1 MKVLLIHPRLARLGG
16 LENRL
21 LNYTHYFLSKGCEV
35 HIACR
40 RADNNLI
47 KPGMVIYKFAPL
59 FQFRHSKNFIFNQKL
74 EKWKKPV
81 FDFELSL
88 GRTTIQKNILAPST
102 HQGYLRGTNK
112 TTLNANDELDIN
124 MDQQG
129 YNASQHI
136 FAASNMIK
144 KEIIEFYGIPEKKI
158 EVLYPP
164 FNTQN
169 HKQYTEDEIY
179 AIRKEFKLKVD
190 KTYHLFASNSH
201 NTKGLNI
208 LLDVFK
214 RLKNSPHTLLVFGKP
229 FRSTLSNVISMG
241 YFTNMSKAYAL
252 GDYLLH
258 PSHYDAFAQVVTE
271 ALYHGLP
278 VVVSPQTGAKEI
290 ITPQLGILA
299 PDFNPDTWVEIILSL
314 KNRTF
319 QIPQNLIT
327 DLQLDLSS
335 HMQKMLSV
343 NGISKWQDTCLI
355 D

>member
-1 MKVLLIHPRLARLGG
+1 MKVLLIHPRLARSGG

-40 RADNNLI
+40 RADKNLI
-47 KPGMVIYKFAPL
+47 KPGMVIHKFAPL
-59 FQFRHSKNFIFNQKL
+59 LPGKHSKNFIFNQKL

-88 GRTTIQKNILAPST
+88 GRTTVQKNILAPAT
-102 HQGYLRGTNK
+102 HQGFIRGLNK
-112 TTLNANDELDIN
+112 TTLTASDELYIS

-129 YNASQHI
+129 YNTSQHI
-136 FAASNMIK
+136 FAASNK
-144 KEIIEFYGIPEKKI
+144 VKNEIIEFYGIPEKKI

-169 HKQYTEDEIY
+169 HQQYTEDEIY
-179 AIRKEFKLKVD
+179 AIRDEFKLKAN
-190 KTYHLFASNSH
+190 KTYYLFVSNSH
-201 NTKGLNI
+201 DLKGLNI
-208 LLDVFK
+208 LMAVFEQ
-214 RLKNSPHTLLVFGKP
+214 LKNSPHTLLVIGKP

-241 YFTNMSKAYAL
+241 YFVNMSKAYAL

-258 PSHYDAFAQVVTE
+258 PSYYDAFAQVVTE

-278 VVVSPQTGAKEI
+278 VVVSPNTGAKEI

-299 PDFNPDTWVEIILSL
+299 GDFNPDTWVEIILSL
-314 KNRTF
+314 KNQPF
-319 QIPQNLIT
+319 QIPRNLIT
-327 DLQLDLSS
+327 NLQLDLPS
-335 HMQKMLSV
+335 HIHKMLSV
-343 NGISKWQDTCLI
+343 NGISLI
-355 D
+355 